1 MFALNNNDPLLHW
14 VKKSQLSNGL
24 LLSIKSQTM
33 EDLFKNKVE
42 VSQQWA
48 AVINSGR
55 MLTSKILCKLPPA
68 VNNSGPLFDWIWPF
82 IICPLLLTTNLS
94 WPQLRVKSAYFEK
107 YFQKLPII
115 RFFNTFLVI
124 CFKFSNFVGLSLL
137 NSSLNTVS
145 NVFLNSNW

>member
-94 WPQLRVKSAYFEK
+94 WPQLRVKVLTLGIFSKVNCYSIFLYFFAYM
-107 YFQKLPII
+107 FQI
-115 RFFNTFLVI
+115 FVI
-124 CFKFSNFVGLSLL
+124 NMDWARSDLKKPSPY
-137 NSSLNTVS
+137 
-145 NVFLNSNW
+145 